1 MLLSRMLMLF
11 SIISA
16 SAFALPVERYLPD
29 NSKHNISISKPEQVL
44 GFEVGQRQVRHFQV
58 VNYMQ
63 TLAQQSDRVNI
74 EEFGRT
80 FQNRP
85 QLLLTISSPENLARV
100 DELLDNRKLPN
111 KQSANDEPLVIWL
124 GYSVHG
130 DEISGTNAALVV
142 AYHLA
147 ASEDESVKKLLDE
160 SIIVI
165 EPSVNPDGMDR
176 FVNWVETFRGASF
189 NADPN
194 HIEHHQNWPTGRTN
208 HFWFDL
214 NRDWLLLS
222 QIESKNRI
230 KQFHKYAPHVL
241 GDFHEMGANST
252 YFFQPGIPSR
262 THPLTPQNNVTL
274 TNELA
279 NYHATALDQTK
290 QLYFSQES
298 FDDFYYGKGSTY
310 PDINASIGILFE
322 QASSRGY
329 AQETINGILTF
340 DKTIANQVVT
350 SFSTIEGAWQNKDKL
365 KAHRKQFYL
374 DGFKLASNQD
384 FKGYLFTANNDDY
397 RLHGFIEK
405 LQAHQVKVYQTNRDY
420 KTNGKSFSAKKSFY
434 VPLAQEQYRIIEAIF
449 NQQTNFRD
457 NTFYDV
463 SGWTIPL
470 AMNIT
475 FEPISKTSGLGLAK
489 QNWQKTDENLPE
501 FTSGAYAYAFNWAHS
516 LAPKLLNQL
525 LEKDVKARVSTQ
537 AFSVTASGNVTD
549 FEAGTII
556 IPAGIQTTDNWEQTL
571 ASLGQENGI
580 EIIALDTGLTEK
592 GIDLGSRNMQV
603 VDPVNVLMV
612 GGKGVSQYEA
622 GEVLYYLDNLMGI
635 PVSVIEKQ
643 RLSRI
648 DLSRY
653 SHIILVNGNYNDL
666 PESAINNM
674 AVWLDNGGVF
684 IGQKSG
690 AKWLAQQGWLSA
702 EFVSQA
708 ALDDLFDT
716 SNLGYGD
723 REKLAGR
730 KRIAGAIYQGEL
742 DLNHPLAFGYE
753 QKAVPLFK
761 NSTMIMKAPQTP
773 FISVA
778 KYSDKPLMSGYSD
791 RNLVNQI
798 ANNSAIIAHN
808 YGHGRVIGFT
818 DNLTFRGYWLGS
830 AKLLSNSLFFSKAF
844 SARAPRQSEE

>member
-1 MLLSRMLMLF
+1 MSLSRILMLF
-11 SIISA
+11 ALFSTSV
-16 SAFALPVERYLPD
+16 FALPVEQFLPK
-29 NSKHNISISKPEQVL
+29 NSQHDIAIAKPEQVL
-44 GFEVGQRQVRHFQV
+44 GFEVGERHVRHFQV

-63 TLAQQSDRVNI
+63 TLAQQSDRVLI

-80 FQNRP
+80 FQQRP
-85 QLLLTISSPENLARV
+85 QLLLTISSPKNLARL
-100 DELLDNRKLPN
+100 DEIIANRQLPN
-111 KQSANDEPLVIWL
+111 KQKPKDEPLVIWL

-147 ASEDESVKKLLDE
+147 ASQDNAVKQLLDE
-160 SIIVI
+160 AIIVI
-165 EPSVNPDGMDR
+165 EPSINPDGMDR
-176 FVNWVETFRGASF
+176 FVNWVDTFRGASF
-189 NADPN
+189 NSDPN

-262 THPLTPQNNVTL
+262 THPLTPESNITL

-279 NYHATALDQTK
+279 NYHASALDQTK

-310 PDINASIGILFE
+310 PDINASVGILFE
-322 QASSRGY
+322 QASSRGF
-329 AQETINGILTF
+329 AQETINGLLTF
-340 DKTIANQVVT
+340 DQTIANQVTT

-384 FKGYLFTANNDDY
+384 FKGYLFSVNNDDY
-397 RLHGFIEK
+397 RLHSFIEK
-405 LQAHQVKVYQTNRDY
+405 LQAHQVKVYQTSRDQ
-420 KTNGKSFSAKKSFY
+420 TINGKLFKAKQSFY
-434 VPLAQEQYRIIEAIF
+434 VPLAQAQYRMIEAMF
-449 NQQTNFRD
+449 NQQTDFRD

-475 FEPISKTSGLGLAK
+475 FEAITKTSGLGLAK
-489 QNWQKTDENLPE
+489 QNYQINTQTTAP
-501 FTSGAYAYAFNWAHS
+501 FTSGAYAYAFDWSHS

-525 LEKDVKARVSTQ
+525 LKKDIKVRVSTQ
-537 AFSVTASGNVTD
+537 DFSVTSQGNVVD
-549 FEAGTII
+549 FNAGTIV
-556 IPAGIQTTDNWEQTL
+556 IPAGIQTADNWEQTL
-571 ASLGQENGI
+571 SALSAKNGI
-580 EIIALDTGLTEK
+580 EISALDTGLTVK
-592 GIDLGSRNMQV
+592 GIDLGSRNMQIIS
-603 VDPVNVLMV
+603 PINVLLV

-622 GEVLYYLDNLMGI
+622 GEVLYYLDNLMQI
-635 PVSVIEKQ
+635 PVSVVEKQ
-643 RLSRI
+643 RLASI
-648 DLSRY
+648 DLTRY
-653 SHIILVNGNYNDL
+653 SHIMLVNGRYRDL
-666 PESAINNM
+666 SEVAINNL
-674 AVWLDNGGVF
+674 ALWLENGGVM
-684 IGQKSG
+684 IGQKAG
-690 AKWLAQQGWLSA
+690 AQWLAQQSWLRA
-702 EFVSQA
+702 DFVSKA
-708 ALDDLFDT
+708 TLDDLFDT
-716 SNLGYGD
+716 SSLGYGD
-723 REKLAGR
+723 KEALGAR
-730 KRIAGAIYQGEL
+730 KRIAGAIYQSEL
-742 DLNHPLAFGYE
+742 DLSHPLTFGYQ
-753 QKAVPLFK
+753 QKTLPLFK
-761 NSTMIMKAPQTP
+761 NSTLIMRQPQTP

-778 KYSDKPLMSGYSD
+778 TYSDKPLMSGYSD

-808 YGHGRVIGFT
+808 YGKGRVIGFT

-830 AKLLSNSLFFSKAF
+830 AKLLANSLFFSKAF
-844 SARAPRQSEE
+844 SAQAPRQAQD